1 MKFYGNS
8 VQLNFSCQ
16 MNYHCSRRE
25 PTCLSSILRMLY
37 YKDIPI
43 SSTACIAG
51 ILAKDT
57 RNGAS
62 QGLPATQARGE
73 VYMPLIQHPEDAA

>member
-1 MKFYGNS
+1 
-8 VQLNFSCQ
+8 
-16 MNYHCSRRE
+16 
-25 PTCLSSILRMLY
+25 MLY